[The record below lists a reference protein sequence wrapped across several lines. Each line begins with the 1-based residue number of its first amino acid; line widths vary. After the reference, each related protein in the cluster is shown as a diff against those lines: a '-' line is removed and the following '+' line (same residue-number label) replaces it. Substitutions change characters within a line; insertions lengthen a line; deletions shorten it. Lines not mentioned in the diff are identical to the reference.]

1 MDATH
6 IKLPTVPKYVDN
18 VSRKIKSMVKRH
30 AKMLPFTGNYIVEN
44 LFYIYLFKKYKMNC
58 FMTQQ
63 SSGGVGKIGILI
75 KIKESKDPIMQEN
88 IDSDAESLIS
98 CILEGE
104 EIIVI
109 PVSIMVDIAGF
120 FGCHSNLLIYR
131 RSFNQLEHFEPHGA
145 TFQGKHAEI
154 INREIEL
161 YMTLLMEKIN
171 EHIDSTNSEMEQKL
185 NIMTKAQLKMIL
197 VNSGLNG
204 NGDKKKLVTIVVDSV
219 AGAST
224 KVEISADYDQA
235 GYATQKAI
243 IISKAMRKVTN
254 LIGRERISLIFTNQ
268 LRTRMGVSFGDPWTT
283 SGGKAIAF
291 HSSCRIRLKQ
301 MGQLKAKVGG
311 VDQVVGIK
319 TRAQVVKNR
328 MGPPL
333 RSIDYDIYFDSGID
347 NYGSWLEMMK
357 TYKLVNQSGAWYTY
371 VDTETGEEI
380 KFQAK
385 NFEEMMESRP
395 QLKETIYQKICD
407 TYIMSYKESSAQSN
421 IDNVELTDFDD

>member
-1 MDATH
+1 MAKKVESSRDELSSILASNLNKKFKSAHKVAFFLDGSEQTPTDLDEWVSTGSPMLDLAIANRPH
-6 IKLPTVPKYVDN
+6 GGLPVGRITEITGLEGSGKSLLAAHAIADTQKKGGLGVYIDTENALNQEFLEAIGVDIK
-18 VSRKIKSMVKRH
+18 
-30 AKMLPFTGNYIVEN
+30 KMLYVPLETVEDI
-44 LFYIYLFKKYKMNC
+44 F
-58 FMTQQ
+58 
-63 SSGGVGKIGILI
+63 
-75 KIKESKDPIMQEN
+75 EA
-88 IDSDAESLIS
+88 IDSIIESVRAAD
-98 CILEGE
+98 GE
-104 EIIVI
+104 
-109 PVSIMVDIAGF
+109 
-120 FGCHSNLLIYR
+120 
-131 RSFNQLEHFEPHGA
+131 
-145 TFQGKHAEI
+145 
-154 INREIEL
+154 
-161 YMTLLMEKIN
+161 
-171 EHIDSTNSEMEQKL
+171 
-185 NIMTKAQLKMIL
+185 
-197 VNSGLNG
+197 
-204 NGDKKKLVTIVVDSV
+204 KKKLVTIVVDSV

-268 LRTRMGVSFGDPWTT
+268 LRTRLGVSFGDPWTT

-319 TRAQVVKNR
+319 TRAQVIKNR

-357 TYKLVNQSGAWYTY
+357 TYKLVNQTGAWYTY

-395 QLKETIYQKICD
+395 ELKESIYQKICD
-407 TYIMSYKESSAQSN
+407 TYIMSYKESSAESN
-421 IDNVELTDFDD
+421 IDNIEVTDFDD